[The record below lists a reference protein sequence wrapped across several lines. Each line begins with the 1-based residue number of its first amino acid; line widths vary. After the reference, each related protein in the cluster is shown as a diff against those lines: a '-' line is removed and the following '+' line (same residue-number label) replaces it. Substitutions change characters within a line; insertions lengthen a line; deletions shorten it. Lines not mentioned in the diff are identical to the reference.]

1 MDVFIL
7 VFTGLIGFYMAWT
20 IGANDVANSMGSA
33 VGSKSLSIKK
43 AIILAGICEFSGAVL
58 VGSSVT
64 ETIRKGIVNP
74 DMIAAMPHLRDGEAA
89 ALLIIGMTAALLCS
103 AFWLHFATWLG
114 MPVSTTHAIVG
125 AVAGFG
131 IVAAGWHSVD
141 WNKMSQIVASWF
153 ISPLAGGL
161 VAFVLFKFIATSIL
175 GKEKPAEAVQTY
187 APFIVFL
194 VVFVVS
200 LATIYNGLNHIISG
214 LHWLT
219 GPTSIIISVT
229 LGLILA
235 VMAKILISR
244 HLRGKDTLPIAKQ
257 LEEVEKIFVP
267 LVIVSSCSVAFAH
280 GANDV
285 ANAVGPFAAIAHII
299 RHGTVEMKVGVP
311 LPILVMGGAGIVV
324 GLATFGYK
332 VMATVGTKITEL
344 TPSRGVAADIATA
357 ATVLIC
363 SQLSLP
369 VSTTHTLVGAI
380 MGIGLARGL
389 GGINRPVSQKIF
401 ASWLVTVPAAAL
413 LSIIF
418 FVIGRYLL
426 LDTVIDVVVAA
437 RG

>member
-1 MDVFIL
+1 M
-7 VFTGLIGFYMAWT
+7 
-20 IGANDVANSMGSA
+20 
-33 VGSKSLSIKK
+33 K
-43 AIILAGICEFSGAVL
+43 
-58 VGSSVT
+58 
-64 ETIRKGIVNP
+64 
-74 DMIAAMPHLRDGEAA
+74 
-89 ALLIIGMTAALLCS
+89 
-103 AFWLHFATWLG
+103 
-114 MPVSTTHAIVG
+114 
-125 AVAGFG
+125 
-131 IVAAGWHSVD
+131 
-141 WNKMSQIVASWF
+141 
-153 ISPLAGGL
+153 
-161 VAFVLFKFIATSIL
+161 
-175 GKEKPAEAVQTY
+175 TY

-214 LHWLT
+214 LQWLT
-219 GPTSIIISVT
+219 GPTSIIISAAI
-229 LGLILA
+229 GLILA
-235 VMAKILISR
+235 VIAKIWISR

-299 RHGTVEMKVGVP
+299 KHGTVEMKVGVP

-324 GLATFGYK
+324 GLATFGYR
-332 VMATVGTKITEL
+332 VMATVGTQITEL

-389 GGINRPVSQKIF
+389 ERHQPSGDPKDLRLLAGYRAGRSLAVDHLLCRRPLPF
-401 ASWLVTVPAAAL
+401 A
-413 LSIIF
+413 
-418 FVIGRYLL
+418 
-426 LDTVIDVVVAA
+426 
-437 RG
+437 